1 MVKIEAYLDLFTGI
15 VGKLDCQSAKEDV
28 VISGLTWE

>member
-1 MVKIEAYLDLFTGI
+1 MAKIEAHSDLFTGI
-15 VGKLDCQSAKEDV
+15 GGKLDCQSAKEDV